1 LKLRTEKTTNFK
13 VSVKIKVLIF
23 KIGVLVEM
31 VSSLVMRPSSK
42 VNNVAESKVV
52 SVLML
57 EIVKRLEG
65 KTRT

>member
-1 LKLRTEKTTNFK
+1 M
-13 VSVKIKVLIF
+13 KIKVLIF

>member
-1 LKLRTEKTTNFK
+1 MKLRTEKTTNFK